1 MAFPFNLFGKKK
13 TTTSEAEAKPKKKK
27 SALREW
33 IDAIVFAVIAAT
45 IIRWAFLSAYTIPTS
60 SMEGTQLV
68 GDFLFVSKIT
78 YGPRTPITLLRIPLT
93 DSKIWGTNMASY
105 LDWFRMPYTR
115 LPGFAS
121 VKNNDIV
128 VFNYPRDDME
138 LNGNSKGYMPPI
150 DMKTHYIKRCVAIA
164 GDKLEIK
171 EGQVY
176 INDKKVPD
184 APHMQFKYLVE
195 SKQGIREKV
204 FLDMDINIGD
214 VQESYLNSETV
225 TKYEVAM
232 SELKAAEFRKMD
244 FIKKVEKIMQ
254 PKGQQNSRIFPQS
267 EEFNWNED
275 NYGPLT
281 IPKKGMKIAINKT
294 TLATYGTTIQLF
306 DWNKKVEIKD
316 NKLFIDDKEVKEYTF
331 KQDYFFMMG
340 DNRHNSLDSRFWGF
354 VPEDHI
360 VGQASFT
367 WLSLDYKKTW
377 FSKIRWGRMF
387 TGIR

>member
-13 TTTSEAEAKPKKKK
+13 TTVSEAEAKPKKKK

-78 YGPRTPITLLRIPLT
+78 YGPRTPKTLLRVPLT
-93 DSKIWGTNMASY
+93 DNKLWGSSIPSY
-105 LDWFRMPYTR
+105 LTWIQLPITR

-128 VFNYPRDDME
+128 VFNYPADSTRD
-138 LNGNSKGYMPPI
+138 GYMPPV

-171 EGQVY
+171 NSQVY
-176 INDKKVPD
+176 INDKPAKNP
-184 APHMQFKYLVE
+184 PQMQFSYIVK
-195 SKQGIREKV
+195 SKQGINDKIFQE
-204 FLDMDINIGD
+204 LNI
-214 VQESYLNSETV
+214 SEYGYANEFAERMTDYRIWA
-225 TKYEVAM
+225 TEEQVA
-232 SELKAAEFRKMD
+232 ELKKYD
-244 FIKKVEKIMQ
+244 FVKGVEKILT
-254 PKGQQNSRIFPQS
+254 PKGQRRADVYPQS
-267 EEFNWNED
+267 EDLNWNED
-275 NYGPLT
+275 NFGPLVL
-281 IPKKGMKIAINKT
+281 PKKGMKIEINKQN
-294 TLATYGTTIQLF
+294 LALYWSVIQKF
-306 DWNKKVEIKD
+306 DWNEKAEIKEG
-316 NKLFIDDKEVKEYTF
+316 KLYIDGKEVKEYTF

>member
-13 TTTSEAEAKPKKKK
+13 TTVSEAEAKPKKKK

-78 YGPRTPITLLRIPLT
+78 YGPRTPKTLLRVPLT
-93 DSKIWGTNMASY
+93 DNKLWGSSIPSY
-105 LDWFRMPYTR
+105 LTWIQLPITR

-128 VFNYPRDDME
+128 VFNYPTDSTRD
-138 LNGNSKGYMPPI
+138 GYMPPV

-171 EGQVY
+171 NSQVY
-176 INDKKVPD
+176 INDKP
-184 APHMQFKYLVE
+184 AQNPPQMQFSYIVK
-195 SKQGIREKV
+195 SKQGINDKIFQE
-204 FLDMDINIGD
+204 LNI
-214 VQESYLNSETV
+214 SEYGYANEFAERMTDYRIWA
-225 TKYEVAM
+225 TEGQVA
-232 SELKAAEFRKMD
+232 ELKKLD
-244 FIKKVEKIMQ
+244 FVKGVEKIIT
-254 PKGQQNSRIFPQS
+254 PKGQRRADVYPQS
-267 EEFNWNED
+267 EEFDWNED
-275 NYGPLT
+275 NYGPIVL
-281 IPKKGMKIAINKT
+281 PKKGMKVELNKQNLAI
-294 TLATYGTTIQLF
+294 YWPVIQKF
-306 DWNKKVEIKD
+306 DWNEKAELKGG
-316 NKLFIDDKEVKEYTF
+316 KLYIDGKEVKEYTF